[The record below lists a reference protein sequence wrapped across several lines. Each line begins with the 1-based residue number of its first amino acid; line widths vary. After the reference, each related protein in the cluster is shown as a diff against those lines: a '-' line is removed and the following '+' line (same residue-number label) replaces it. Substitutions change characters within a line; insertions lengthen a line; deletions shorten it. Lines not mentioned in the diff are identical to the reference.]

1 MKHAYMRETHC
12 LMCVSVKSRLRWAL
26 RFLVRCV
33 YATVLLI
40 YHRYIDAMH
49 LAHGR
54 PEKTLSTGTR
64 SHACMHTS

>member
-40 YHRYIDAMH
+40 YIYTYIDAMH
-49 LAHGR
+49 
-54 PEKTLSTGTR
+54 TLHMDVQKR
-64 SHACMHTS
+64 H